1 MFELKI
7 DMKPDQESAALTLYW
22 SRSSNRTAA
31 CSDRKTS
38 RPFRVKASAGPVP
51 GCRRRGEAPPLS
63 LRLMGSDRK
72 RPWRARGTQ
81 TELLMTNPESVV
93 SNQASS
99 SSLVPSSSACSH
111 LHGGPPAVW
120 AAMWWSLYSN
130 IPLWGCETETD
141 VLSAS
146 QRTSPQT
153 AVAGSDTSRL
163 TRC

>member
-22 SRSSNRTAA
+22 SRNSNRTAA

-99 SSLVPSSSACSH
+99 SSLVLSSSACSH